1 MTKDTKDWFTSWFD
15 SPYYHILYK
24 DRGNDE
30 AKSFMANLTSY
41 LNIPE
46 DGKILDLACG
56 KGRHAVYLNSRGYD
70 VTGVDL
76 SPQSIVYAKQFEN
89 KTLHFDVHDMSK
101 PYSQQFD
108 AVFNLFTSFGYFE
121 NEEDN
126 LNTIKAIKS
135 NLKDNGVGVIDFM
148 NVDFVID
155 NLVEENNK
163 TVEGID
169 FNLKR
174 NVVHGYI
181 IKDISFEVDNISYNF
196 KERVKAL
203 KLDDFIDMFQ
213 KANIQLLDVFGDY
226 KLNKFDKKTSERL
239 ILIFM

>member
-1 MTKDTKDWFTSWFD
+1 MTKDTIDWFTSWFD

-174 NVVHGYI
+174 YVEHGYI
-181 IKDISFEVDNISYNF
+181 IKDISFEVDNISYSF

-226 KLNKFDKKTSERL
+226 RLNKFDKKTSERL

>member
-1 MTKDTKDWFTSWFD
+1 MIKDTKDWFTSWFD

-155 NLVEENNK
+155 NLIEENNK

-174 NVVHGYI
+174 NVEHGYI

-203 KLDDFIDMFQ
+203 KLDDFIEMFQ

-226 KLNKFDKKTSERL
+226 RLNKFDKKTSERL